1 MGLPI
6 RTTIDDIR
14 AVCTYLSKKPTGAT
28 IVDARRVLDSKV
40 LDGRKL
46 TALKF
51 WGLIEEHEERLKVT
65 SDGRSASR
73 ESELPSVMIRVVRRT
88 GPYNAIIER
97 AAHRGDASTTATDVA
112 AHWHQHYPDDVADTD
127 KILNDQAVCFFQIAT
142 SAGLGSYVVGRNG
155 ASTRFEFNE
164 DALQGF
170 IDGIDPP
177 SDDEETPEPADR
189 AKVVAPPKRLDPAA
203 AVDPALE
210 TKQLGQGIFVGHG
223 KNKKALEQLKKLLD
237 QFKIPYKVAVEEPN
251 LGRPIGEKVKEVMQS
266 CNCAILVFTADEE
279 FRTVAGETIWRSS
292 ENVVHELGA
301 SGYLYGKR
309 IVIMKED
316 IVDFPSNFKDLGYIS
331 FAKDQLEAKALDVLK
346 ELIGFGI
353 VKVST

>member
-1 MGLPI
+1 M
-6 RTTIDDIR
+6 
-14 AVCTYLSKKPTGAT
+14 
-28 IVDARRVLDSKV
+28 
-40 LDGRKL
+40 
-46 TALKF
+46 
-51 WGLIEEHEERLKVT
+51 
-65 SDGRSASR
+65 
-73 ESELPSVMIRVVRRT
+73 
-88 GPYNAIIER
+88 
-97 AAHRGDASTTATDVA
+97 
-112 AHWHQHYPDDVADTD
+112 
-127 KILNDQAVCFFQIAT
+127 
-142 SAGLGSYVVGRNG
+142 
-155 ASTRFEFNE
+155 
-164 DALQGF
+164 
-170 IDGIDPP
+170 
-177 SDDEETPEPADR
+177 
-189 AKVVAPPKRLDPAA
+189 
-203 AVDPALE
+203 DPALE